1 MELLVLSQYEI
12 HALYLGNLARL
23 ELRVATRHDQYRIRV
38 LSPNTMN
45 SLPIFMIRSIGY
57 RTRIDNTYI
66 RLLALFGTSMSALQ
80 QCLAQRTAL
89 RKIQFAA

>member
-1 MELLVLSQYEI
+1 MELLILSQYEI
-12 HALYLGNLARL
+12 HALYLGYLARL
-23 ELRVATRHDQYRIRV
+23 ELRVATRHDQYRLRV
-38 LSPNTMN
+38 LPPNTMN
-45 SLPIFMIRSIGY
+45 SLPVFMIRSIGY
-57 RTRIDNTYI
+57 RTRIDDTYI